1 MSRTVG
7 RPNLVDVFLAGS
19 ALSVRASPK
28 HSPDVLL
35 DVGEDALDERV
46 GFRVHRRAVERIVA
60 LVDAQEAGGKLE
72 GLLAEARHL
81 RSARRLRKA
90 PCRSRCATMFAASVG
105 LSPETR
111 VSSGTEAVL
120 TSTPTAFT
128 QSSTTAS
135 SARASC
141 VWLTSC
147 WYWPTPIDLGSI
159 LTSSASGSCRRR
171 AIETA
176 PRRLTST
183 SGNSREAYSEAE

>member
-1 MSRTVG
+1 VY
-7 RPNLVDVFLAGS
+7 
-19 ALSVRASPK
+19 
-28 HSPDVLL
+28 
-35 DVGEDALDERV
+35 
-46 GFRVHRRAVERIVA
+46 RRAVERVVA
-60 LVDAQEAGGKLE
+60 VVDAQEAGGELE

-81 RSARRLRKA
+81 AQRLPVGEGAVPVAVRDDVRGERRA
-90 PCRSRCATMFAASVG
+90 
-105 LSPETR
+105 E
-111 VSSGTEAVL
+111 SGDAGQQRHRGGIDVDADGVDAVL
-120 TSTPTAFT
+120 DDRVERLC
-128 QSSTTAS
+128 QL
-135 SARASC
+135 